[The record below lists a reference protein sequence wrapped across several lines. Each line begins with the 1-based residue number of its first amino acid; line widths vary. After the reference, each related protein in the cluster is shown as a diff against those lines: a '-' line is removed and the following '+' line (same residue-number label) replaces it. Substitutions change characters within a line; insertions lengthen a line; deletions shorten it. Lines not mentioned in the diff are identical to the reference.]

1 MFICLSETVNQD
13 DLVRKDTHWWTDLVD
28 EEKHKTMLEISG
40 KLVLLFEIL
49 RMAEGLGDKV
59 LVLFFIAYW
68 YVMLICLWTQKG
80 FICCH
85 ITITGLCSV
94 RVYYHWIL
102 LRNFSSTKMKKL
114 RSTGVKRPIDPA
126 NG

>member
-59 LVLFFIAYW
+59 LVLLFLLLIGMSCLYAYGIRKDLTV
-68 YVMLICLWTQKG
+68 VMLPLQACVQSEYIIIG
-80 FICCH
+80 
-85 ITITGLCSV
+85 S
-94 RVYYHWIL
+94 Y
-102 LRNFSSTKMKKL
+102 
-114 RSTGVKRPIDPA
+114 
-126 NG
+126 